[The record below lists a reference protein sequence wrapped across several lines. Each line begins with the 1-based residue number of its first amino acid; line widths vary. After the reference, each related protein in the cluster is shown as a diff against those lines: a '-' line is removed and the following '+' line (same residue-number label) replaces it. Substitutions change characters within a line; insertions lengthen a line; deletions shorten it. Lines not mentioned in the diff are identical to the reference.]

1 MVPSEKQASKPNKYG
16 SQLKL
21 SYLHGMRIR
30 AHPSSMLVLQQVLEA
45 QDEYYNNT
53 QDRRLYTY
61 TWKMHMH
68 QHSRRHIYI
77 HEYKAKTY
85 KNHAR

>member
-1 MVPSEKQASKPNKYG
+1 MED
-16 SQLKL
+16 
-21 SYLHGMRIR
+21 
-30 AHPSSMLVLQQVLEA
+30 VLEA
-45 QDEYYNNT
+45 QDEYYSNT

-61 TWKMHMH
+61 TWKMHMQ

-85 KNHAR
+85 KNRAR